1 MSGPEKVMRS
11 STATLDRDKLMC
23 STSAFIVVGG
33 GKGGVGKTMST
44 MSTIDMFLA
53 AGLEPE
59 RILVIESDT
68 SNPDVAKALEKTS
81 IRVDRFRMD
90 EAGGYIEIG
99 KVMEEFC
106 RAEPR
111 IIVVNT
117 PASIT
122 EHLVKYEPLLR
133 EVATALSMRLCMLWP
148 INRQRDSLE
157 LLKNWF
163 DATERT
169 PWLTVV
175 LKNTYFGSEKKFT
188 RYDSGKLKQK
198 LKTAV
203 LPDLNDLIADRLI
216 DERLPLWEA
225 NPRLSIVERA
235 VLTEFRQEARKNIGE
250 ACYGQ

>member
-1 MSGPEKVMRS
+1 MRS
-11 STATLDRDKLMC
+11 STAMSDRDKFMC
-23 STSAFIVVGG
+23 STAAFIVVGG

-44 MSTIDMFLA
+44 MTTIDMFLS

-59 RILVIESDT
+59 RMLVIESDT

-90 EAGGYIEIG
+90 DREGYINIG
-99 KVMEEFC
+99 NAMEEFC
-106 RAEPR
+106 KAEPR
-111 IIVVNT
+111 VVVVNT

-133 EVATALSMRLCMLWP
+133 EVATALAMRLCMVWP

-157 LLKNWF
+157 LLKTWS
-163 DATERT
+163 DAIELT
-169 PWLTVV
+169 PWITVV

-188 RYDSGKLKQK
+188 RYETSKLKQK
-198 LKTAV
+198 VRTAV

-225 NPRLSIVERA
+225 NSRLSIVERA
-235 VLTEFRQEARKNIGE
+235 VLTEFREQARKNIGE
-250 ACYGQ
+250 ACYG